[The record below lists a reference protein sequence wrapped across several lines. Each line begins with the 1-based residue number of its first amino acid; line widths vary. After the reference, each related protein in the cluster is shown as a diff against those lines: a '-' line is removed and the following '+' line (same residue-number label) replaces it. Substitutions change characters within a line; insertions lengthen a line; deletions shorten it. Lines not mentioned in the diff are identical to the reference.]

1 VSKYIYSPWF
11 PSLRVCSRVLNRL
24 RLAAGTM
31 VPRAEMIDAV
41 FGAHPE
47 GGGLWV
53 EKQIQG
59 AVYSLRRHGFPIRT
73 HYGWGYSYA
82 PSFHEIPVNP
92 SLTTGHSPT
101 APVMAAVGASYSVE
115 QTPVQPEAHVPSAD
129 QPPASRQ
136 AEEAPKGPSRGPD
149 PVKLRAQAEK
159 CRRLANARQGRPPGP
174 YLLSL
179 AEHFERVA
187 AEAERGAP

>member
-92 SLTTGHSPT
+92 SLTGTLAPT
-101 APVMAAVGASYSVE
+101 AATSAVGALSSLE
-115 QTPVQPEAHVPSAD
+115 QTPVTCGNSASPARPGPLVLAAGAEAHPFPSHGG
-129 QPPASRQ
+129 Q
-136 AEEAPKGPSRGPD
+136 
-149 PVKLRAQAEK
+149 
-159 CRRLANARQGRPPGP
+159 
-174 YLLSL
+174 
-179 AEHFERVA
+179 
-187 AEAERGAP
+187 